1 MTHLESSAKSHPS
14 TDTLKKQTK
23 QQQEEYN
30 RLSDELA
37 KATGNT
43 STKKD

>member
-1 MTHLESSAKSHPS
+1 MSLESP

-30 RLSDELA
+30 RLSDELN

-43 STKKD
+43 SSKKD